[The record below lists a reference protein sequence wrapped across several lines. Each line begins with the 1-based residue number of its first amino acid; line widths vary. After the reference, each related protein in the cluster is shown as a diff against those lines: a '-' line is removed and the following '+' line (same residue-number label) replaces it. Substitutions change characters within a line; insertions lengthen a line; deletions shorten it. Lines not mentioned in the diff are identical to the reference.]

1 MNPQEFRF
9 SELCFFL
16 QKRLFSGGKVCY
28 TECYIVAFYAHGG
41 QRGRNMAKIIAV
53 VNQKGGVGKTT
64 TSVNLSASLGAAG
77 KRVLLV
83 DIDPQGNA
91 TSGVGIDKRA
101 VAASTYELLSGG
113 AKPAEVVVRTKFAGL
128 SVLPSSIQLAGAEI
142 ELVEMTRRENRLKAA
157 LAALRDDYDFI
168 LIDCPPSL
176 GLLTLNGLCAADTF
190 LVPIQ
195 CEYYA
200 LEGLSQLMGTV
211 RQIKRLYNPQLDIEG
226 VLLTMFDG
234 RLNLTQQVLREVKRF
249 FPRKVFSTVI
259 PRSVR
264 LSEAP
269 SFGQPIGYY
278 DRGGKGAAA
287 YDALAAELIAA
298 Q

>member
-1 MNPQEFRF
+1 
-9 SELCFFL
+9 
-16 QKRLFSGGKVCY
+16 
-28 TECYIVAFYAHGG
+28 
-41 QRGRNMAKIIAV
+41 MAKIIAV

-176 GLLTLNGLCAADTF
+176 ELLTINALVAADSV
-190 LVPIQ
+190 LIPVQ

-200 LEGLSQLMGTV
+200 LEGIADLM
-211 RQIKRLYNPQLDIEG
+211 RSIKMCNKRLNPE
-226 VLLTMFDG
+226 LTVQGIVMTMYDG
-234 RLNLTQQVLREVKRF
+234 RTKLSDQVVNEVRKF
-249 FPRKVFSTVI
+249 FGKKVYKTMI
-259 PRSVR
+259 PRNVR

-269 SFGQPIGYY
+269 SHRKPAIAY
-278 DRGGKGAAA
+278 DKESKGARAYLHLAGELIKREEKAA
-287 YDALAAELIAA
+287 KAAEAA
-298 Q
+298 AAAAAAEVEWPTRR